1 MEKVM
6 HPKSMVLINM
16 STHRVTMTMAV
27 AMAMIVRHD
36 ALMRGM
42 EMTTTKTKWTVTSV
56 SDIAKCKCGG
66 PTGALHALSDSNKDP
81 AQQQRQQQT
90 ALTSISSN
98 AEARP
103 FSSRLLVSNVEC

>member
-1 MEKVM
+1 M

-27 AMAMIVRHD
+27 AMIVRHD

-42 EMTTTKTKWTVTSV
+42 ETTKTKTKWTVTSV

>member
-1 MEKVM
+1 M

-42 EMTTTKTKWTVTSV
+42 EMTKTKWTVTSV
-56 SDIAKCKCGG
+56 SAIAKCKCGG

-90 ALTSISSN
+90 SLTSISSN

>member
-1 MEKVM
+1 
-6 HPKSMVLINM
+6 MVLINM

-42 EMTTTKTKWTVTSV
+42 EMTKTKWTVTSV
-56 SDIAKCKCGG
+56 SDIAKCMCGCGG
-66 PTGALHALSDSNKDP
+66 PTGAFHALSDSNKDP

-90 ALTSISSN
+90 SLTSISSN